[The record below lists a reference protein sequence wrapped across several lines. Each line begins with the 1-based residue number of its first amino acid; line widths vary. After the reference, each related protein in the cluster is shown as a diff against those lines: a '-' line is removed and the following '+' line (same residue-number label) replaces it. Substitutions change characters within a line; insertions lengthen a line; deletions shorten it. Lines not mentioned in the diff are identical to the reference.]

1 MIEVKQIIK
10 QQKTFFNTG
19 RTRDLTFIKSILLR
33 LKASILKNEQAIFEA
48 LHKDFKKSKFET
60 YFSEIGILISEIDMT
75 LKNLDSWSKPKKVR
89 AATLNFPSKDFI
101 FSEPYGTALII
112 AP

>member
-1 MIEVKQIIK
+1 MMEVKQIIK

-75 LKNLDSWSKPKKVR
+75 LKNLDSWSKPKKV
-89 AATLNFPSKDFI
+89 
-101 FSEPYGTALII
+101 Y
-112 AP
+112 